1 MQIEKNSDTRE
12 IPPMPGGGSWTFD
25 EAQWAWISNDP
36 VAAEAP
42 DEAGPADAGNEQAG
56 TSATDQE

>member
-1 MQIEKNSDTRE
+1 MKIQKANDTRE
-12 IPPMPGGGSWTFD
+12 IPPIPGGGSWTFN

-36 VAAEAP
+36 AAAEAP
-42 DEAGPADAGNEQAG
+42 AEAAPAAAGNDQAA